1 MKHRNAVISACLT
14 GAIVLA
20 GSIALAQQAEK
31 PKPAAGS
38 HQETNL
44 PPGWTEADMQ
54 ACVAAGTPGK
64 MHEHLAQ
71 SVGVWHGK
79 NTMWMGPDTEPVMS
93 ECTATLTSMMDG
105 RFVKCEC
112 AGDMPGQGPF
122 NGFGIYGFDNVTQ
135 RFVSSW
141 VDNCGTGIMNGTGEL
156 TPDGKTMTWN
166 YTYTCPISKKPT
178 VMRQVETTT
187 GPDSK
192 SWEIFGTDP
201 KSGEEYKMMRIE
213 YTRKP

>member
-1 MKHRNAVISACLT
+1 MNHRNFAISVCLAA
-14 GAIVLA
+14 AIVLA
-20 GSIALAQQAEK
+20 GSVALAQQAK
-31 PKPAAGS
+31 KSKPAAGS

-71 SVGVWHGK
+71 SIGVWHGK
-79 NTMWMGPDTEPVMS
+79 DTMWMGPRTEPVTS

-105 RFVKCEC
+105 RFVKCEVT
-112 AGDMPGQGPF
+112 GDMPGQGPF
-122 NGFGIYGFDNVTQ
+122 TGFGIYGFDNVTQ

-166 YTYTCPISKKPT
+166 YTYTCPITRKPT
-178 VMRQVETTT
+178 VMREVETTT
-187 GPDSK
+187 GPNSK
-192 SWEIFGTDP
+192 TFEIFGTDP
-201 KSGEEYKMMRIE
+201 KSGEEYKMMHID
-213 YTRKP
+213 YTRKS